1 MSGLEK
7 ILEAGN
13 LSSVAIIT
21 ESEVNARINK
31 IVNLFSPIKNE
42 DLPFIIM
49 ALDKFL
55 EAVKAAHPQ
64 EANIAK
70 MLAEALN
77 FETVYIE
84 RRNKDNE

>member
-31 IVNLFSPIKNE
+31 IVNLFSPIKSE

-55 EAVKAAHPQ
+55 QAIKAAHPQ

-84 RRNKDNE
+84 RRNEDNE